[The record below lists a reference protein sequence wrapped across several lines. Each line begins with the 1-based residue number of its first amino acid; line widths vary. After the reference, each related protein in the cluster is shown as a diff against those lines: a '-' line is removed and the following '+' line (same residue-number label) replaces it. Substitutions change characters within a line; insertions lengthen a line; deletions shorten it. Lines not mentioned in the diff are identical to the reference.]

1 MPGKYRIITTPE
13 SSGRAA
19 GYETRQKGTPRL
31 QAEQAVHI
39 RLMPFLIDLFAVKD
53 GRLRLG
59 RLWLLSSLLD
69 DAEDTVNRYEDKF

>member
-1 MPGKYRIITTPE
+1 
-13 SSGRAA
+13 
-19 GYETRQKGTPRL
+19 
-31 QAEQAVHI
+31 
-39 RLMPFLIDLFAVKD
+39 MPFLIALFAVKD